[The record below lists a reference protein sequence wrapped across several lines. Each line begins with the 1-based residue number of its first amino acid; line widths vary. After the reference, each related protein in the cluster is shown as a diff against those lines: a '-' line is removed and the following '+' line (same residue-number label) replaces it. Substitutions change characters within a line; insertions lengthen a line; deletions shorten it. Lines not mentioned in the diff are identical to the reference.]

1 MRVGIGVD
9 AHRFAVERPLVIG
22 GLTLEYELGLAGH
35 SDADVLCH
43 AIGDALLGAAGLGDL
58 GTWFPS
64 EDKWEG
70 VSSLVLLDEIRS
82 AVAGAGWRVV
92 NVDATVIAEAP
103 KLAPH
108 ITDMTTNIARAIG
121 VQPDIVSIKATTT
134 DGMGFT
140 GRGEGIASIAV
151 ASLERASD
159 G

>member
-151 ASLERASD
+151 ASLERSSD

>member
-1 MRVGIGVD
+1 MRVGIGFD
-9 AHRFAVERPLVIG
+9 AHRFAVERPLIIG
-22 GLTLEYELGLAGH
+22 GLEIEHELGLAGH
-35 SDADVLCH
+35 SDADVLSH

-70 VSSLVLLDEIRS
+70 VSSLLLLKEIQS
-82 AVAGAGWRVV
+82 AVAGAGWRIA

-108 ITDMTTNIARAIG
+108 VTDMIGNIAHSLD
-121 VQPDIVSIKATTT
+121 VEPNIVSVKATTT

-151 ASLERASD
+151 ASLERSS
-159 G
+159 GG